1 MEEVKGEGGRVGEV
15 EEEGGRRERR
25 RRRRDVEEGKGEGG
39 G

>member
-25 RRRRDVEEGKGEGG
+25 RRRRDLEEGKGEGG